1 MKKQQAP
8 SVRDCIR
15 RDIRRVTVFCM
26 LSVLLIFVGVG
37 WVDGNTGFLITGEA
51 RTTMPQVT
59 EHAVEGSF
67 FGVEYSIPLP
77 DETGQAVLANAL
89 YSVIPPG
96 IRLGAA
102 GVSLS
107 DHAAPAVSGW
117 LIDAAQFVM
126 SFYQDVGP

>member
-8 SVRDCIR
+8 SIRDCIR
-15 RDIRRVTVFCM
+15 RDIRRVMVFCM

-37 WVDGNTGFLITGEA
+37 WVDGNTGFLITGEV
-51 RTTMPQVT
+51 RTTMPEVT

-67 FGVEYSIPLP
+67 LGMEYSIPLP
-77 DETGQAVLANAL
+77 DETGQAVLSHAL
-89 YSVIPPG
+89 YCVIPPG

-107 DHAAPAVSGW
+107 DSAAPAVSSW
-117 LIDAAQFVM
+117 LIDAARFVM
-126 SFYQDVGP
+126 SFYQGEGP